1 MRKSDYFLAM
11 GWRDW
16 LAGQPKAPA
25 RSQVQVHALT
35 ELLLEGDERVE
46 AVGESHYQPA
56 LLRCCGAQRGEEV
69 SYGCRAH
76 LMPEPSNPYDSNAVA
91 VQVDGEHVAY
101 LARTDAARWQPLL
114 LKLSEGGSVAACEAV
129 IAARGARGDTDN
141 LGIFLHL
148 PPIAEARTQL
158 AIRRAQLTG

>member
-1 MRKSDYFLAM
+1 M
-11 GWRDW
+11 GWRD
-16 LAGQPKAPA
+16 LLTGAPKVSSRAA
-25 RSQVQVHALT
+25 VQTHAAI

-56 LLRCCGAQRGEEV
+56 LLRCCGARRGDEV
-69 SYGCRAH
+69 RFGCRAR
-76 LMPEPSNPYDSNAVA
+76 LVPEPSNPYDRNAVA

-101 LARTDAARWQPLL
+101 LAREDAARWQPLL
-114 LKLSEGGSVAACEAV
+114 LKLATAGQVAACEAV

-148 PPIAEARTQL
+148 PPLDEARTQL
-158 AIRRAQLTG
+158 AVRRAQLGR

>member
-1 MRKSDYFLAM
+1 M
-11 GWRDW
+11 GWRDL
-16 LAGQPKAPA
+16 LAGPTKATIRPA
-25 RSQVQVHALT
+25 ARGHTAL

-56 LLRCCGAQRGEEV
+56 LLRCCGARRGQEV
-69 SYGCRAH
+69 RFGCRAR
-76 LMPEPSNPYDSNAVA
+76 LLPEPTNPYDSNAVA

-101 LARTDAARWQPLL
+101 LARADAARWQPLL
-114 LKLSEGGSVAACEAV
+114 LQLQTAGQVAACEAV

-148 PPIAEARTQL
+148 PPLAEARTQI
-158 AIRRAQLTG
+158 AVRRAQLP